1 MTVTEVHDGNAGPST
16 PLKNASLRMTAS
28 FGAQKLVAE
37 VGDGNAGPSTPL
49 KNASLSDCLFWG
61 LMGSQD
67 GSIHW
72 TDSKDRTPGRDEKA
86 EMNRGEQT
94 IEIET
99 IRLADVAE
107 ALRRTRPFA
116 DTDVSALSGV
126 DRVERVHAKAGCVL
140 SEPGQRL
147 SSYLL
152 VLDGEIRTE
161 RPEADGSRTVMG
173 IAASGEGFGE
183 TPLLMGKTEGSFFL
197 IAVRDS
203 LLLRFT
209 GQDFWTLMAC
219 CPAVRKVVLSNMAQ
233 RLQAYQVEALHREKL
248 VSLGTLAAGLMH
260 ELHNPGSA
268 AKRAA
273 AQLRGNLLRLQ
284 QLSLRSS
291 DKPKTHIQLECMRAL
306 LEKTLG
312 GCHAPAMSS
321 LEQSDAEEAMAEWL
335 QSAGVENAFTIAPA
349 LVAIGL
355 GQDELACARE
365 AFEANAF
372 SDAINWLEALV
383 SSVSLVCTIE
393 ESITR
398 VSDLVMAVKKF
409 AYDERSPARELD
421 VHDSL
426 QSTLTILGH
435 KLRLKKISIE
445 KRFAASLFIIQTRGS
460 SLSQVWTNL
469 IDNAVDASPED
480 APIEI
485 ATWNEEGTEAGP
497 GAETKPA
504 WLAVSITDHGAG
516 IPPEVLPQIFEA
528 FFTTKPQGSGTGLG
542 LEIVHRIVTQ
552 KLGGT
557 IDVESEPG
565 TTRFI
570 VRLPIDAAAK
580 SANPAH

>member
-1 MTVTEVHDGNAGPST
+1 MGDVAIHLGLLESVEMS
-16 PLKNASLRMTAS
+16 K
-28 FGAQKLVAE
+28 GAE
-37 VGDGNAGPSTPL
+37 P
-49 KNASLSDCLFWG
+49 
-61 LMGSQD
+61 
-67 GSIHW
+67 
-72 TDSKDRTPGRDEKA
+72 
-86 EMNRGEQT
+86 

-99 IRLADVAE
+99 IHLVDVAE

-116 DTDVSALSGV
+116 DVDVRQLSGV
-126 DRVERVHAKAGCVL
+126 DNVERVKVRAGGVL
-140 SEPGQRL
+140 LEPGHALRF
-147 SSYLL
+147 YWL

-161 RPEADGSRTVMG
+161 RPEPDGSRTVMG
-173 IAASGEGFGE
+173 IATTGEGFGE

-197 IAVRDS
+197 IAVQDS

-209 GQDFWTLMAC
+209 QQHFWTLMSC
-219 CPAVRKVVLSNMAQ
+219 CPAARKVVLANMAQ
-233 RLQAYQVEALHREKL
+233 RLQSYQVEALHREKL

-268 AKRAA
+268 AKRAT

-284 QLSLRSS
+284 QLSLRFS
-291 DKPKTHIQLECMRAL
+291 DQPKTHAQLDCMRSL
-306 LEKTLG
+306 LEKTLS
-312 GCHAPAMSS
+312 GCHAPAMST

-355 GQDELACARE
+355 EQDELACARD
-365 AFEANAF
+365 AFEADTF

-393 ESITR
+393 ESVTR

-409 AYDERSPARELD
+409 AYDERTQARESD

-445 KRFAASLFIIQTRGS
+445 KRFAASPSTIQTRGS

-480 APIEI
+480 ATIEI
-485 ATWNEEGTEAGP
+485 ATWNEGGTEAGTEN
-497 GAETKPA
+497 GPA
-504 WLAVSITDHGAG
+504 RLAVSITDHGAG
-516 IPPEVLPQIFEA
+516 ISPDVLPRIFHA

-552 KLGGT
+552 KFGGT

-565 TTRFI
+565 KTRFI

-580 SANPAH
+580 PANPA

>member
-1 MTVTEVHDGNAGPST
+1 MEFYGLPPIGQKQKRPMD
-16 PLKNASLRMTAS
+16 
-28 FGAQKLVAE
+28 GAQFHFPW
-37 VGDGNAGPSTPL
+37 AGE
-49 KNASLSDCLFWG
+49 AGGG
-61 LMGSQD
+61 L
-67 GSIHW
+67 
-72 TDSKDRTPGRDEKA
+72 GRDMSVEMSEGA
-86 EMNRGEQT
+86 EP

-99 IRLADVAE
+99 IHLVDVVE
-107 ALRRTRPFA
+107 ALRQSRPFSA
-116 DTDVSALSGV
+116 VDVRQLGV
-126 DRVERVHAKAGCVL
+126 DTVERVKVKAGGVL
-140 SEPGQRL
+140 VEAGEALRF
-147 SSYLL
+147 YWL
-152 VLDGEIRTE
+152 VLEGEIRAE
-161 RPEADGSRTVMG
+161 RPEPDGTRTLVG
-173 IAASGEGFGE
+173 VGGAGEGFGE
-183 TPLLMGKTEGSFFL
+183 TPLLTGKTQSPFL
-197 IAVRDS
+197 IVATKDS
-203 LLLRFT
+203 VLLRFT
-209 GQDFWTLMAC
+209 QQDFWTLMAC
-219 CPAVRKVVLSNMAQ
+219 CPAARKVVLTNMAQ

-268 AKRAA
+268 AKRATS
-273 AQLRGNLLRLQ
+273 QLRGNLLRLQ
-284 QLSLRSS
+284 QLSLRVS
-291 DKPKTHIQLECMRAL
+291 DKPKTHAQLDCMRSL

-321 LEQSDAEEAMAEWL
+321 LEQSDTEETMAEWL

-355 GQDELACARE
+355 EQDELACARD
-365 AFEANAF
+365 AFEADTF

-393 ESITR
+393 ESISR

-409 AYDERSPARELD
+409 AYDERGPASELD

-435 KLRLKKISIE
+435 KLRLKSISIE
-445 KRFAASLFIIQTRGS
+445 KRFAASPSTIQTRGA

-480 APIEI
+480 AQIEI
-485 ATWNEEGTEAGP
+485 ATWNEAGVEPGTE
-497 GAETKPA
+497 AETKPA

-516 IPPEVLPQIFEA
+516 IPPDVLPQIFHA

-552 KLGGT
+552 KFGGT

-565 TTRFI
+565 RTRFI
-570 VRLPIDAAAK
+570 VRLPIDAAK
-580 SANPAH
+580 PAQ